1 LNPFNLLKSEI
12 IRNSSVLIT
21 GTVLAQLISILLQ
34 PFLRRFFSP
43 EAFGIYSVY
52 LSLVGIVA
60 VVASL
65 RYDDAVVLPV
75 KDKDS
80 ANLITLSLIFNFL
93 INLIIFILILIFG
106 RKLLNFF
113 NLPANFPVSILYLIP
128 AGAFLFNVYQTFNYW
143 LIRGKKYKRVSLNKL
158 IRRGTEGLAQVSF
171 AFLKYPKGLIFSD
184 IIGQIANV
192 VAVIYQAFKYDFHF
206 KMVSLIKLKYVLKK
220 YSEFPRYNLVPA
232 FMSTCSFFLPPI
244 FINKFFSAENAG
256 FFDLSKLILSIPLA
270 FVASSISN
278 VLLQRIAER
287 CNKKQSLLADLRPVF
302 FIVLLICII
311 EIIIIILFGNGLFQM
326 VFGPDWGISGEISK
340 ILVWSFTLNFLV
352 SSFSCLF
359 ISMQKIK
366 IYSVWQFLYFTAI
379 LLLLLFK
386 DMGFTDFLQIYVIIE
401 VICYCCLL
409 LLMFRLVFK
418 YELSLKNT

>member
-1 LNPFNLLKSEI
+1 MNPFNLLKSEI